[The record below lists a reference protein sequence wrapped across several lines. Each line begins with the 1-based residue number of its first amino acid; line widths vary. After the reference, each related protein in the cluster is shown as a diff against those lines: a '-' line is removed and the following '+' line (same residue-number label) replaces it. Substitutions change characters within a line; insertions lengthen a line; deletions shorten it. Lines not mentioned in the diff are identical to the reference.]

1 MSNVSEI
8 KASIREKIGTGES
21 RMHRRDNKVPGI
33 IYGEKKIL
41 YQLILIL
48 KF

>member
-33 IYGEKKIL
+33 IYGEKRSFIN
-41 YQLILIL
+41 
-48 KF
+48 